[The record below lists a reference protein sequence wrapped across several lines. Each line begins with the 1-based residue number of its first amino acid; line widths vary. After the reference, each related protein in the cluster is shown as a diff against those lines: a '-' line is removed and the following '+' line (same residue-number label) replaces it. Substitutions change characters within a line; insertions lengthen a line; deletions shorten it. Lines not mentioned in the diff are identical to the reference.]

1 MFLLK
6 SKPQT
11 FASLALASQAKYL
24 FLYVNQSA
32 IEKCLEYGHNQ
43 WQLTNSSQVQFMYTH
58 DLEASPN
65 LFPSIATFH

>member
-24 FLYVNQSA
+24 FSYVNQPA
-32 IEKCLEYGHNQ
+32 KGN
-43 WQLTNSSQVQFMYTH
+43 
-58 DLEASPN
+58 DAGGGASLALASN
-65 LFPSIATFH
+65 ICSC